1 MKTIRNHIEELIID
15 EPFLMESLHEG
26 LINVSALSRKLGPK
40 LNELTGRKINN
51 NAIIMAIKRLELE
64 DIKPKNK
71 KLNKALKNLGDITV
85 RSGLTDYTFKNSKN
99 LEKKLS
105 EIAKEVMNNEFGF
118 QTTSKGIHE
127 TTIIVSNNMHIIIL
141 NTMKDEETLS
151 IIDELSSITIQLPK
165 ENSDVPGLYYYLL
178 GQIAWKGISIVE
190 VISTTN
196 EFTIILKNNQ
206 VGIAFETLMSLKK

>member
-1 MKTIRNHIEELIID
+1 MKTIKNHIEDLIMD
-15 EPFLMESLHEG
+15 EPFLMESLHDG
-26 LINVSALSRKLGPK
+26 LINVSALSRKIGPK
-40 LNELTGRKINN
+40 INELTGRKVNN

-99 LEKKLS
+99 VEEKLS
-105 EIAKEVMNNEFGF
+105 KIAKEVMMNEFGF

-127 TTIIVSNNMHIIIL
+127 TTIIVSNNMHLVIL
-141 NTMKDEETLS
+141 EIMKGEETLS